1 MSAIRNSIVNNVR
14 TVSDTKRAFYNIHTR
29 PINSIYRRIV
39 EELMVEMHL
48 LAVNVDFRY
57 DPLYAL
63 GVVTS
68 FDRFM
73 QGYRPDQDKASIF
86 AGLCQALQEDPHR
99 YRTDADRLR
108 SMASP
113 KSAQDLLA
121 WFEQAATTPI
131 DDLQGAIHASVSH
144 PNYKYSRLAAVG
156 LFTLLEL
163 TDPELVKDEARREA
177 ILKQVSTALKL
188 PEDKVQKDLE
198 LYRGNLDKL
207 AQAQAVM
214 EDILKADRKKRE
226 QQANAANQ
234 PTPSEAPKD
243 EAPSGS

>member
-1 MSAIRNSIVNNVR
+1 MSAIPNSIVNNVR

-73 QGYRPDQDKASIF
+73 QGYRPEPDKASIF
-86 AGLCQALQEDPHR
+86 AGLCQALQDDPQR
-99 YRTDADRLR
+99 YRSDADRLR
-108 SMASP
+108 AMAS
-113 KSAQDLLA
+113 SMSVENLLA
-121 WFEQAATTPI
+121 WFGQAATAPT
-131 DDLQGAIHASVSH
+131 DDLQGAIHASVSS

-156 LFTLLEL
+156 VFTLLEL
-163 TDPELVKDEARREA
+163 ADPDLVKDDTRREEA
-177 ILKQVSTALKL
+177 IKQAAMALKL
-188 PEDKVQKDLE
+188 PDDKVQKDLE

-226 QQANAANQ
+226 QQANATTSSPAA
-234 PTPSEAPKD
+234 APKD